1 MLPEGLGG
9 FMTWFIILLTI
20 FRWHTP
26 DSKKKVSPEREWSV
40 RKSPSEAWKS
50 RSGIFRSFAD
60 GPGTA
65 MMEWR
70 SLKIVKTSPS
80 SSDKKDSINCG
91 VIFKSRWRKNKR
103 TANISR
109 ALSMLS
115 EADVKM
121 CMYRKSISAKGV
133 VFPRGEVPNTISNL
147 LGGK

>member
-1 MLPEGLGG
+1 
-9 FMTWFIILLTI
+9 MTCFIILLTI

-50 RSGIFRSFAD
+50 RSLAFRRFAD
-60 GPGTA
+60 GTA

-80 SSDKKDSINCG
+80 LSDKKDSINRG
-91 VIFKSRWRKNKR
+91 VILKSRWRKNKR
-103 TANISR
+103 TEKISR

-115 EADVKM
+115 EAAVK
-121 CMYRKSISAKGV
+121 
-133 VFPRGEVPNTISNL
+133 T
-147 LGGK
+147 